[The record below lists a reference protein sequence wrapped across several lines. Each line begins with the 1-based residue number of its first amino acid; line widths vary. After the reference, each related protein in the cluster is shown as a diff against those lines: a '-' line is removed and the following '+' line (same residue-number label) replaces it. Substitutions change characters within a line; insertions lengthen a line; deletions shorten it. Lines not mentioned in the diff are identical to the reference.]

1 MNNPEHLRPPWV
13 SIAKAM
19 QDYARN
25 KNNGM
30 ASVSIKV
37 LVQADG
43 NPLFW
48 GQAVVKRL
56 EPKRLQREDL
66 EQFTKEQLVTLLID
80 ALTESEVV

>member
-1 MNNPEHLRPPWV
+1 MSEIQHLRPPWI

-30 ASVSIKV
+30 AIVSIKV

-48 GQAVVKRL
+48 GQAVVKKL

-66 EQFTKEQLVTLLID
+66 EQFTKEQLVTLLVD
-80 ALTESEVV
+80 ALTEGEEI